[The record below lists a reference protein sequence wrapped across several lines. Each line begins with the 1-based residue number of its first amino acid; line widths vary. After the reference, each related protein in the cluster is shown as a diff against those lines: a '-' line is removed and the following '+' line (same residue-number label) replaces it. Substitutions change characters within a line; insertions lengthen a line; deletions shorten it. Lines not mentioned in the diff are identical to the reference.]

1 MSKNKVELK
10 FTALDNATATIK
22 RIHNRLA
29 RMNEPM
35 RKIKS
40 AGGNLFGDGRGLNA
54 AAKSIKGVGDGLL
67 QATRNVAILGGAAY
81 GMYRFAQSANDA
93 FDKLG
98 DLAGKTGGGA
108 KDIMVFG
115 AMVERAGGSV
125 EEAAEAM
132 GKLNKS
138 MSLARSG
145 SQGHIKAFRA
155 VGLTINDLKT
165 MQPAQVL
172 ERMADAF
179 AKSNDHGRKLVIS
192 QKLMGKSSASM
203 VSVLS
208 DGSQAIRDQIQSMQ
222 EDGLLP
228 KNAEEEKAFQARL
241 KRSGEIESSMQR
253 LSNVLL
259 NMKNLLG
266 FHLADALEP
275 FINSFR
281 KWAVANKELIR
292 GEWVKFLK
300 VHLPVIIEG
309 GKTAFKVLGTIVIGV
324 AKAFAWMG
332 NNLGTTGT
340 TMVVLGV
347 VLAPLIASLAS
358 LGGLLFSLGMNGFP
372 LIIKAIGALPV
383 VARLASAAFGSLFR
397 LMLANPFVALAAA
410 VVGVGVLIF
419 KNWDAIVSYISG
431 AWDRIKAAF
440 SDGFF
445 SGMFTLWIEGFKAFG
460 NAIIGIVKSV
470 IPDSLM
476 PGWLKNYKIGGGVV
490 THKATASPATP
501 SAPAAA
507 AAGSMSGASAA
518 AAMSYPGGTLGQS
531 IAGTINVVL
540 SDNRSPRVTVSDG
553 TPGVDFRFY
562 TGRTMAAS

>member
-22 RIHNRLA
+22 RIHDRLA

-40 AGGNLFGDGRGLNA
+40 AGGKLFGDGRGLNSA
-54 AAKSIKGVGDGLL
+54 VSSIKGVADGLL
-67 QATRNVAILGGAAY
+67 HVTRNVAILGGAAY
-81 GMYRFAQSANDA
+81 GMYRFAQSGVSAADTI
-93 FDKLG
+93 G
-98 DLAGKTGGGA
+98 DLAAKTGVAGR
-108 KDIMVFG
+108 DIQIFG
-115 AMVERAGGSV
+115 AMTEMAGGST
-125 EEAAEAM
+125 EDAANSISRLQRQMFAAKN
-132 GKLNKS
+132 GTKS
-138 MSLARSG
+138 AQLAFKMAGISMR
-145 SQGHIKAFRA
+145 
-155 VGLTINDLKT
+155 DLKKMT
-165 MQPAQVL
+165 PQQVL
-172 ERMADAF
+172 ERLGDTF
-179 AKSNDHGRKLVIS
+179 KNTTDQGKKLTIGNA
-192 QKLMGKSSASM
+192 LMGKSSGAL
-203 VSVLS
+203 VAALS
-208 DGSQAIRDQIQSMQ
+208 EGSDAIRKQAEEMEQ
-222 EDGLLP
+222 DGLLFSEDQL
-228 KNAEEEKAFQARL
+228 AAADRL
-241 KRSGEIESSMQR
+241 DKVMGR
-253 LSNVLL
+253 LSRSLGGL
-259 NMKNLLG
+259 KNILG
-266 FHLADALEP
+266 IQLAEALEP
-275 FINSFR
+275 LINSFTKWIEMNR
-281 KWAVANKELIR
+281 EPLKAKWAE
-292 GEWVKFLK
+292 FLK
-300 VHLPVIIEG
+300 NDLPKIIEV
-309 GKTAFKVLGTIVIGV
+309 GKIAFEVLGKIAIIVGG
-324 AKAFAWMG
+324 ALAWMG
-332 NNLGTTGT
+332 ENLGTTGT
-340 TMVVLGV
+340 AVVILGV
-347 VLAPLIASLAS
+347 VLAPMLASLAS
-358 LGGLLFSLGMNGFP
+358 LGGMLISLGMNGFP

-383 VARLASAAFGSLFR
+383 VARLASAALGSLFR

-460 NAIIGIVKSV
+460 NAIIGIVKSI

-490 THKATASPATP
+490 THKTTASPATP

-518 AAMSYPGGTLGQS
+518 AAMAYPGGTLGQS